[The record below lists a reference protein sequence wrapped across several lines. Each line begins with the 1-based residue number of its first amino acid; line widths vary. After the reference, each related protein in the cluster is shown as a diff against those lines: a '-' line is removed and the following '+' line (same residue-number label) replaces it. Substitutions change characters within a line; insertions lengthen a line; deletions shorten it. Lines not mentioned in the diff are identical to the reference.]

1 MKENTKNTP
10 PKKQKRPIANLVT
23 ILVCVAILAGS
34 AALIL
39 RQAASYNDLR
49 AESIRIE
56 AELDSARATYY
67 ALRHRIAHFD
77 SDAYIE
83 QLARDR
89 LGWVRPNE
97 IIFRRRVD

>member
-1 MKENTKNTP
+1 MAQKKRKAK
-10 PKKQKRPIANLVT
+10 PKRRMSNFFFM
-23 ILVCVAILAGS
+23 LVCLLILGVFS
-34 AALIL
+34 ALIF

-56 AELDSARATYY
+56 EQLARYQATYD
-67 ALRHRIAHFD
+67 ALRYQMAHFD

-83 QLARDR
+83 RLARER

-97 IIFRRRVD
+97 IIFRQRTD

>member
-1 MKENTKNTP
+1 MARRTNEVKE
-10 PKKQKRPIANLVT
+10 KRRMSNFLFM
-23 ILVCVAILAGS
+23 LVCLLILGVFS
-34 AALIL
+34 ALIF

-56 AELDSARATYY
+56 NQIAQYEAAYDAMRY
-67 ALRHRIAHFD
+67 RMAHFD

-83 QLARDR
+83 QLARER

-97 IIFRRRVD
+97 IVFRMRTD